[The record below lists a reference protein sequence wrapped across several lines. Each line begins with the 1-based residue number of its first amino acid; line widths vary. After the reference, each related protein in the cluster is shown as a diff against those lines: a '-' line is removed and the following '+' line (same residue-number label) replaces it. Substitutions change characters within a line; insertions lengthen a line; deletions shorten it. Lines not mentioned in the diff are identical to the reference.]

1 MIYNIKRNTAII
13 ASVQAE
19 GTITRKI
26 MAEELVAMSFN
37 LPEFIEFSINDTVEV
52 YGNTYTM
59 LTTPTVEK
67 TSTHA
72 FKYTLNFTSVKYELA
87 KVQFFFPDSNNEL
100 TLSEF
105 SITGTASLML
115 NLLLQNMGRIY
126 TGWTLGTVDATVG
139 KQISFNGDNC
149 LSALAKI
156 AEAFDIEYWV
166 DGDKRIHLTQ
176 RAAISGYTLEYGQNK
191 GLINITR
198 TPFDNSNVVTRLYA
212 RGSESNIPS
221 NYRNYSKRLQ
231 MTELYLENNL
241 SQYGIIEHTEIFD
254 DVRPERIGTVTA
266 VNANNVLEFTDTGI
280 DFDLNETDVNGN
292 TTILINDVPA
302 KVTFNTGQLAGY
314 SFEIKKH
321 GYNHANKTIEL
332 LPNKDEKAL
341 EVPSALL
348 KPAIGDTYVIT
359 DIAMPQSYITAAEE
373 KLTLLAQDY
382 LDENSVQRHKY
393 TVTGDRFYF
402 KALGIN
408 PTLGHTVRFIDA
420 DFNLDKNL
428 RVIALVK
435 NLQDPYDVQ
444 FELAERAVLSKIVL
458 NYIENQQKQA
468 AIIQAQRYNADMAR
482 RSYTFAKEI
491 QDNVFDG
498 EGYFNPENIK
508 PLSIETKMLTVGS
521 RMQQFNLVDVALA
534 ITSNNTA
541 LSNTAGKMVHL
552 TLDDAPREWNMA
564 ANTQLNIP
572 SAFHYIYVKAD
583 KVGTNAS
590 ILASTAQIKVD
601 EDAAFYHF
609 EAGYLS
615 SIQDGFRRI
624 KTTYGFTQIA
634 PGEISTGRIASPNG
648 TSYIDF
654 LQDTIDINAKVT
666 FTADSPAL
674 LAQTQAINAI
684 QVGGRNLIVN
694 SKQSIS
700 GSSYNI
706 GYFTASRQFVQNE
719 ELTISIHGT
728 VSSSKRF
735 GLWFDNGS
743 IYSCTLDKISDTA
756 YSKTFNVPSGVS
768 TPYIGV
774 FLVGNT
780 SNTDA
785 WTFEWL
791 KLEQGNKATDWTP
804 APEDVQATIA
814 NAQTAAQNYADAQAE
829 LARVTAS
836 AYADGIVDAEEQR
849 AINDAQLK
857 ADNAYLASKAYAD
870 AQDALLNTAIL
881 DQVQPFIDKVDFIAN
896 TTIEGNRVATGVL
909 AVGNQNGANAFIT
922 GLGTAADDIRFAAG
936 SDWANRATA
945 PFRVLDNGTI
955 IALLGIIGG
964 WNIKT
969 ETLESIAGGTTP
981 KLILDSATGQVIVN
995 GGKVKVNSGEIEING
1010 GKIQI
1015 NDTSGRISFIDGDGI
1030 LSNSGNQYALQP
1042 STGIIAKASVVGLG
1056 FGNVDKDLTYDDNF
1070 LAGVFG
1076 NAENT
1081 SSNPAPAFGGA
1092 FYGLKSFGQF
1102 KNLVKVTTAT
1112 FYVGANEDY
1121 IACYNTAA
1129 TTIYLPTSK
1138 RYAGRIVYVKRMASG
1153 TVTINGNGIN
1163 IWGSSSAVSIT
1174 LTAGQTGLLV
1184 FDGTYW
1190 ASNKMGV

>member
-1 MIYNIKRNTAII
+1 
-13 ASVQAE
+13 
-19 GTITRKI
+19 
-26 MAEELVAMSFN
+26 
-37 LPEFIEFSINDTVEV
+37 
-52 YGNTYTM
+52 
-59 LTTPTVEK
+59 
-67 TSTHA
+67 
-72 FKYTLNFTSVKYELA
+72 
-87 KVQFFFPDSNNEL
+87 
-100 TLSEF
+100 
-105 SITGTASLML
+105 
-115 NLLLQNMGRIY
+115 
-126 TGWTLGTVDATVG
+126 
-139 KQISFNGDNC
+139 
-149 LSALAKI
+149 
-156 AEAFDIEYWV
+156 
-166 DGDKRIHLTQ
+166 
-176 RAAISGYTLEYGQNK
+176 
-191 GLINITR
+191 
-198 TPFDNSNVVTRLYA
+198 
-212 RGSESNIPS
+212 
-221 NYRNYSKRLQ
+221 
-231 MTELYLENNL
+231 
-241 SQYGIIEHTEIFD
+241 
-254 DVRPERIGTVTA
+254 
-266 VNANNVLEFTDTGI
+266 
-280 DFDLNETDVNGN
+280 
-292 TTILINDVPA
+292 
-302 KVTFNTGQLAGY
+302 
-314 SFEIKKH
+314 
-321 GYNHANKTIEL
+321 
-332 LPNKDEKAL
+332 
-341 EVPSALL
+341 
-348 KPAIGDTYVIT
+348 
-359 DIAMPQSYITAAEE
+359 
-373 KLTLLAQDY
+373 
-382 LDENSVQRHKY
+382 
-393 TVTGDRFYF
+393 
-402 KALGIN
+402 
-408 PTLGHTVRFIDA
+408 
-420 DFNLDKNL
+420 
-428 RVIALVK
+428 
-435 NLQDPYDVQ
+435 
-444 FELAERAVLSKIVL
+444 
-458 NYIENQQKQA
+458 
-468 AIIQAQRYNADMAR
+468 
-482 RSYTFAKEI
+482 
-491 QDNVFDG
+491 
-498 EGYFNPENIK
+498 
-508 PLSIETKMLTVGS
+508 
-521 RMQQFNLVDVALA
+521 
-534 ITSNNTA
+534 
-541 LSNTAGKMVHL
+541 
-552 TLDDAPREWNMA
+552 MA

-615 SIQDGFRRI
+615 SVQDGFRRI

-654 LQDTIDINAKVT
+654 LQDRIDINAKVT

-694 SKQSIS
+694 SP
-700 GSSYNI
+700 N
-706 GYFTASRQFVQNE
+706 FLLN
-719 ELTISIHGT
+719 
-728 VSSSKRF
+728 
-735 GLWFDNGS
+735 
-743 IYSCTLDKISDTA
+743 ISDTGNQSSSVFENDYVKLTPINNGNA
-756 YSKTFNVPSGVS
+756 YCALRTYLDRIQGETYTVSFDLMTEDPIRFFFYFSESYVSPSFPSTGGNWKKIAITYTQTGETKTGGIDSP
-768 TPYIGV
+768 P
-774 FLVGNT
+774 FLFGFSDLIANKVVKYKN
-780 SNTDA
+780 
-785 WTFEWL
+785 L
-791 KLEQGNKATDWTP
+791 KLEKGNKATDWTP